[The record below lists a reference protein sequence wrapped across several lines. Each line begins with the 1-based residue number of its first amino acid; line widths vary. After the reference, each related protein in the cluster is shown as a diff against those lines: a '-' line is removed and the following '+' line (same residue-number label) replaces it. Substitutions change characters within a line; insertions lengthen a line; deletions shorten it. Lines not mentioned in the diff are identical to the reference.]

1 MELNDNTFA
10 FVPTAGGVVRA
21 GMPDARVCFKL
32 GKVPS
37 SQQQTMEWCQLNV
50 KRLVLGFLSL
60 EDKTGALGANLKAA
74 GFSARIFPVNGATL
88 AVETSMRRTAGRW
101 LLAAGCWLLAA
112 GRWLLA
118 AWP

>member
-74 GFSARIFPVNGATL
+74 GVSARISFRS

>member
-50 KRLVLGFLSL
+50 KRLVLGFLSGL
-60 EDKTGALGANLKAA
+60 RHL
-74 GFSARIFPVNGATL
+74 
-88 AVETSMRRTAGRW
+88 RRQQVGVGVSGRCRDSDGW
-101 LLAAGCWLLAA
+101 SIIIT
-112 GRWLLA
+112 
-118 AWP
+118 